1 MMMSDLRIYQLRFFR
16 SNKFNEK
23 NFIINKKKF
32 TDKKDL
38 IGERDLILEYIIE
51 GIEISYTLYL
61 LFMFL
66 SYFSFVMIFMTLFTE
81 VLFFKVL
88 SIALSLIFWQ
98 LSVKKKKNLLI
109 DNIGYD
115 LAESIYNSNIQK
127 MYNL

>member
-1 MMMSDLRIYQLRFFR
+1 MNDNLRIYQYRFFR
-16 SNKFNEK
+16 SNKFKEK
-23 NFIINKKKF
+23 NFLMHKKIF
-32 TDKKDL
+32 TDSKDL

-51 GIEISYTLYL
+51 GIEVSYTLYL

-66 SYFSFVMIFMTLFTE
+66 SFFSFGMTFMTFSSDKIL
-81 VLFFKVL
+81 
-88 SIALSLIFWQ
+88 IRIIPIILSLIFFG
-98 LSVKKKKNLLI
+98 LSTMKKKNLLI